1 MKFYKIFNYLHKF
14 KIIIIFKLI
23 KKYILKLD
31 QLINEE
37 ISQKHNEA
45 NAFISLFFAGS
56 DAIIYI
62 VLLFL
67 FGWEIKN
74 SDSPKQKLSF
84 LIILDAFLRIINVFN
99 DLYSKSFLK
108 ELFFSSLAS
117 VQFYTIIIFINQV
130 FAEKNH
136 EYNLEI
142 NSEMGNAKLLTGI
155 FFPLIFSFKAV
166 MSSYK
171 FFSIIQYSLII
182 LAAYGISNYVKKR
195 MENFFFIIAEK
206 NGQFSNLSY
215 TTSFPSF
222 ISMYIMINYFIEII
236 GLLISN
242 SLYAV
247 YIDMICMIFKESVK
261 YLVIIA
267 LIIIY
272 YYFNKYSS
280 YQDLDPKNLS
290 KNEVS
295 ESTKVN
301 IYKDEEEAEEA

>member
-1 MKFYKIFNYLHKF
+1 M
-14 KIIIIFKLI
+14 
-23 KKYILKLD
+23 
-31 QLINEE
+31 
-37 ISQKHNEA
+37 
-45 NAFISLFFAGS
+45 
-56 DAIIYI
+56 
-62 VLLFL
+62 
-67 FGWEIKN
+67 
-74 SDSPKQKLSF
+74 
-84 LIILDAFLRIINVFN
+84 RIINVFT
-99 DLYSKSFLK
+99 DLYSKSFFK
-108 ELFFSSLAS
+108 ELLFSSLAS
-117 VQFYTIIIFINQV
+117 IQFYTIIIFINQI
-130 FAEKNH
+130 FTEKNH

-166 MSSYK
+166 MSSYE

-280 YQDLDPKNLS
+280 YQDLDSKNLS

>member
-1 MKFYKIFNYLHKF
+1 M
-14 KIIIIFKLI
+14 
-23 KKYILKLD
+23 
-31 QLINEE
+31 
-37 ISQKHNEA
+37 
-45 NAFISLFFAGS
+45 SLFFAGS

-62 VLLFL
+62 ILLFL
-67 FGWEIKN
+67 FGWEFKN

-84 LIILDAFLRIINVFN
+84 FIILDAFMRIINVFT
-99 DLYSKSFLK
+99 DLYSKSFFK
-108 ELFFSSLAS
+108 ELLFSSLAS
-117 VQFYTIIIFINQV
+117 IQFYTIIIFINQI
-130 FAEKNH
+130 FTEKNH

-142 NSEMGNAKLLTGI
+142 SSEMGNAKLLTCI

-171 FFSIIQYSLII
+171 FLSIIQYILII
-182 LAAYGISNYVKKR
+182 LATYGISNYVEKR
-195 MENFFFIIAEK
+195 MENFFSIIIEK

-280 YQDLDPKNLS
+280 YQDLDSKNLS